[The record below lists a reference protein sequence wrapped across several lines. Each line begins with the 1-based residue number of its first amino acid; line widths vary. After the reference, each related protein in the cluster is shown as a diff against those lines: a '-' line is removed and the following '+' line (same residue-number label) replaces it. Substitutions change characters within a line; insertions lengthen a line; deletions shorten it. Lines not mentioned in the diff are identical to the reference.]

1 MGHRKDGIRAD
12 PDRYLVMRGGVFY
25 YRRRVP
31 GEVRHL
37 DTRGESVRHSLK
49 TSDLAQARA
58 MRDVLEA
65 ADAELWSSLLQD
77 KPREAA
83 AARYQSAVRRAQALG
98 FSYRPT
104 AELVTSA
111 STEEVLRRI
120 EAAISAPALHIVPP
134 AVLGSVDEPKTTL
147 REAMK
152 MFLAEIAPHE
162 IASKSPAQR
171 KKWTDTKSASVDAF
185 VDEVGDLPID
195 DITRDHARKF
205 YDHFMRRIA
214 PPSGLPTCS
223 ASLGNR
229 RIGDM
234 RALFRSYFAHLGEPD
249 RKNPFDGL
257 GFKDKS
263 RRARKRP
270 SLPAEW
276 IVKKMLAPGALARLN
291 DEARGILLVVAET
304 GARPSEIANLT
315 APMIVLKHKVP
326 HLRIEPRFDPND
338 PREIK
343 TESSIR
349 VVPLVGLAFEV
360 MKRHPGGFTRY
371 KDREARLSATLNKYL
386 KENKLFPSEWHTV
399 YSLRHSFEDRMK
411 EARIDTE
418 LRKILMGHA
427 LDRPEYGEGGS
438 LALRREAMVKVAL
451 PFDPS
456 IV

>member
-1 MGHRKDGIRAD
+1 MGHRKDGARAD
-12 PDRYLVMRGGVFY
+12 PDRYLVMRGGVYY

-37 DTRGESVRHSLK
+37 DDRGESVRHSLK

-58 MRDVLEA
+58 TRDVFEA
-65 ADAELWSSLLQD
+65 ADGDLWSSLLQD
-77 KPREAA
+77 KPRDAA

-98 FSYRPT
+98 FSYRPAGALAAAT
-104 AELVTSA
+104 
-111 STEEVLRRI
+111 STEEMLRRI
-120 EAAISAPALHIVPP
+120 EAALSAPSPQIVAP
-134 AVLGSVDEPKTTL
+134 AVLGGLEEPKTTL
-147 REAMK
+147 REALK
-152 MFLAEIAPHE
+152 LFLAEIAPHE
-162 IASKSPAQR
+162 IAGKSAAQR

-185 VDEVGDLPID
+185 VEAVGDLPIA

-205 YDHFMRRIA
+205 YDHFMKRIA
-214 PPSGLPTCS
+214 PPSGKPMCS

-229 RIGDM
+229 RVGDM

-257 GFKDKS
+257 SYRDKT

-270 SLPAEW
+270 SLPVDW
-276 IVKKMLAPGALARLN
+276 IVKKLLAPGALARLN

-326 HLRIEPRFDPND
+326 HLRIEPRFDPDD

-349 VVPLVGLAFEV
+349 VVPLVGLALEV
-360 MKRHPGGFTRY
+360 MKRHPNGFPRY

-386 KENKLFPSEWHTV
+386 KENKLFPTSGHTV

-411 EARIDTE
+411 EARIDAE

-438 LALRREAMVKVAL
+438 LALRREAVVKVAL